1 MSKLIIKKQ
10 YSPEPRDI
18 YFTVPNF
25 ISLLRIISIP
35 FIAMLVSHH
44 RMVTALVVL
53 ALSAI
58 SDGLDGMIA
67 RSFNQVSKIGQI
79 LDPIADRL
87 LIFCSILALGVANI
101 IPWWML
107 IVVGLRDLIMA
118 VLILVLAQHD
128 YGPLPVHFVG
138 KAGTAMLLIA
148 IVALIFADI
157 WSNSA
162 ADTLHLCGLA
172 TGIWGVGLYWLAGYI
187 YMRQGIQLLKNDTN
201 SKDSRIYEVRCS
213 TFRVVPRFPGERT
226 HKASCH
232 FFVILRRPVIP
243 SCATG
248 LHARHA
254 ATP

>member
-58 SDGLDGMIA
+58 SDGLDGLIA

-118 VLILVLAQHD
+118 GDTGFGAARLWPIACSFRRQGRYRDAAYRHRRVDLRRHLVQLRCGYTASMRSCHRNLGRWTVLACR
-128 YGPLPVHFVG
+128 VH
-138 KAGTAMLLIA
+138 
-148 IVALIFADI
+148 
-157 WSNSA
+157 
-162 ADTLHLCGLA
+162 
-172 TGIWGVGLYWLAGYI
+172 
-187 YMRQGIQLLKNDTN
+187 
-201 SKDSRIYEVRCS
+201 
-213 TFRVVPRFPGERT
+213 
-226 HKASCH
+226 
-232 FFVILRRPVIP
+232 
-243 SCATG
+243 
-248 LHARHA
+248 LHAPRHP
-254 ATP
+254 TVEERYKQQGLTHI

>member
-18 YFTVPNF
+18 YFTVPNL

-35 FIAMLVSHH
+35 FISVFVSRHE
-44 RMVTALVVL
+44 MVLALIVL
-53 ALSAI
+53 ALSAV
-58 SDGLDGMIA
+58 SDGLDGLIA

-87 LIFCSILALGVANI
+87 LSFCSILALGVADI

-118 VLILVLAQHD
+118 VLILVLAQH
-128 YGPLPVHFVG
+128 
-138 KAGTAMLLIA
+138 AMLMIA

-162 ADTLHLCGLA
+162 TDTLHLCGLA

-187 YMRQGIQLLKNDTN
+187 YIRQGIQLLKND
-201 SKDSRIYEVRCS
+201 KD
-213 TFRVVPRFPGERT
+213 
-226 HKASCH
+226 
-232 FFVILRRPVIP
+232 
-243 SCATG
+243 
-248 LHARHA
+248 
-254 ATP
+254 

>member
-35 FIAMLVSHH
+35 LIAMLVARHE
-44 RMVTALVVL
+44 MVSALVVL
-53 ALSAI
+53 ALSAV
-58 SDGLDGMIA
+58 SDGLDGLIA

-87 LIFCSILALGVANI
+87 LIFCSILALGIAGI

-118 VLILVLAQHD
+118 VLVLVLAQLD

-162 ADTLHLCGLA
+162 TDVLHLCGLA

-187 YMRQGIQLLKNDTN
+187 YIRQGIGLLRNDG
-201 SKDSRIYEVRCS
+201 D
-213 TFRVVPRFPGERT
+213 TF
-226 HKASCH
+226 
-232 FFVILRRPVIP
+232 
-243 SCATG
+243 
-248 LHARHA
+248 HA
-254 ATP
+254 A